1 MVKQITTKRVMSRE
15 EAVAGIRE
23 LQAEFAEALKDL
35 PAEEYDQLI
44 RELTDE
50 VNAAIADHVRR
61 SRGEID

>member
-1 MVKQITTKRVMSRE
+1 MSRE